1 MPIHIERDSLGMV
14 AFDANGELGTWNDAY
29 VRWSSVAILWFSP
42 ISFFALYNKSAL
54 ERANQ
59 KCQRAC
65 GLSPGKDCRRLR
77 TLPHWRHISVAP
89 FDGELELALID
100 NSGIYAFVW
109 PCCRILGGWCDAKT
123 RCRIGVKPTHWR
135 EWTGSPST
143 NAFDRQ
149 PPHRSGLN
157 LFSTRDFRSRGQL
170 SRTSRGGPISTG

>member
-77 TLPHWRHISVAP
+77 LFRTGATSRSRRSTASLNWPSSTTAAYMHSSGRAAASLAAGAMP
-89 FDGELELALID
+89 RPDAGLALSPHIG
-100 NSGIYAFVW
+100 SGRDHPRQMHSIGS
-109 PCCRILGGWCDAKT
+109 R
-123 RCRIGVKPTHWR
+123 RIGL
-135 EWTGSPST
+135 G
-143 NAFDRQ
+143 
-149 PPHRSGLN
+149 
-157 LFSTRDFRSRGQL
+157 
-170 SRTSRGGPISTG
+170 